1 MTVSSQHLCLEL
13 GGVPDVAL
21 TEDRS
26 GQSCQGQ
33 GQETR
38 GHHPGLLGA
47 GDTLTLTARRQ
58 HLAMGNE

>member
-13 GGVPDVAL
+13 GGVPDVTLA
-21 TEDRS
+21 EGRS
-26 GQSCQGQ
+26 GQSYDQ

-38 GHHPGLLGA
+38 GHHPGLLRA

>member
-13 GGVPDVAL
+13 GGVPDVTL

-47 GDTLTLTARRQ
+47 GDTLALTARR
-58 HLAMGNE
+58 